1 MAEKEIIGKMNDFWG
16 QSGKSKAEMARE
28 LGVDAGTFG
37 NILNGKRGIPVE
49 LLGRFLE
56 VYPSVSAEWLLRGK
70 GSMYASDG
78 AAVVGNNNVAN
89 NRNTTVNDTDAVRL
103 LANQLAEKD
112 KQINQ
117 LLQIIAAQ
125 SK

>member
-1 MAEKEIIGKMNDFWG
+1 M
-16 QSGKSKAEMARE
+16 SRE

-37 NILNGKRGIPVE
+37 NILNGNRGVSAG
-49 LLGRFLE
+49 LLSKFLE
-56 VYPSVSAEWLLRGK
+56 TYPSVSAEWLMRGV

-117 LLQIIAAQ
+117 LLQIIAA
-125 SK
+125 K